1 MGRRGG
7 LCWPMGGFRHYRV
20 KDSMGPTPGYT
31 IRPITPADEP
41 FLWEAL
47 YHAIYVALGDAPP
60 EQDVVNRPELARY
73 VRGWGDAND
82 LGFIAVAEEKQQP
95 IGAAWIRLLTGDD
108 GGYGYTDD
116 TTPELSVAV
125 LPEYRGRGI
134 GTRLLIHLLQA
145 VSIHHPSV
153 SLSVE
158 AGNPASR
165 LYRRLGFEIVSTSG
179 TSLLMRKTLV

>member
-1 MGRRGG
+1 M
-7 LCWPMGGFRHYRV
+7 
-20 KDSMGPTPGYT
+20 DSTSGYT

-47 YHAIYVALGDAPP
+47 YHAIYVAPGDAPP
-60 EQDVVNRPELARY
+60 ERDIVNRPALARY

-82 LGFIAVAEEKQQP
+82 LGLIAVAEENQQP
-95 IGAAWIRLLTGDD
+95 IGAAWIRLLAGDNR
-108 GGYGYTDD
+108 GYGYIDD

-125 LPEYRGRGI
+125 LPEYRGRGV
-134 GTRLLIHLLQA
+134 GTGLLLHLLQA
-145 VSIHHPSV
+145 ASIHHPSV

-158 AGNPASR
+158 SGNPASR

-179 TSLLMRKTLV
+179 TSLLMRKTFV

>member
-1 MGRRGG
+1 
-7 LCWPMGGFRHYRV
+7 
-20 KDSMGPTPGYT
+20 MGPTSSYT

-47 YHAIYVALGDAPP
+47 YHAIYVAPGNAPP
-60 EQDVVNRPELARY
+60 ERDVVNRPELARY
-73 VRGWGDAND
+73 VRDWGDVND
-82 LGFIAVAEEKQQP
+82 LGFIAVAEENRQP
-95 IGAAWIRLLTGDD
+95 IGAAWIRLLTGENK
-108 GGYGYTDD
+108 GYGYTGD

-125 LPEYRGRGI
+125 LPEHRGKGI
-134 GTRLLIHLLQA
+134 GTGLLIHLLQA
-145 VSIHHPSV
+145 VAIHHRSV

-179 TSLLMRKTLV
+179 TSLVMRKTFV

>member
-1 MGRRGG
+1 MN
-7 LCWPMGGFRHYRV
+7 
-20 KDSMGPTPGYT
+20 STSGYT

-47 YHAIYVALGDAPP
+47 YHAIYVAPGDAPP
-60 EQDVVNRPELARY
+60 ERDVVNRPELARY
-73 VRGWGDAND
+73 VRDWGDVDD
-82 LGFIAVAEEKQQP
+82 LGFIAVAEENQQP
-95 IGAAWIRLLTGDD
+95 IGAAWIRLLTGENK
-108 GGYGYTDD
+108 GYGYTDD

-125 LPEYRGRGI
+125 LPEYRGQGV
-134 GTRLLIHLLQA
+134 GTGLLTHLLQA
-145 VSIHHPSV
+145 VSIHHRSV

-179 TSLLMRKTLV
+179 TSLVMRKTFV

>member
-1 MGRRGG
+1 
-7 LCWPMGGFRHYRV
+7 
-20 KDSMGPTPGYT
+20 MGPTPGYT

-47 YHAIYVALGDAPP
+47 YHAIYVAPGDAPP
-60 EQDVVNRPELARY
+60 ERDIVNRPELARY
-73 VRGWGDAND
+73 VRDWDDVND
-82 LGFIAVAEEKQQP
+82 LGFVAVSQETQQP
-95 IGAAWIRLLTGDD
+95 IGAAWIRLLTGDNK
-108 GGYGYTDD
+108 GYGYTDD

-125 LPEYRGRGI
+125 LPEHRGQGV

-145 VSIHHPSV
+145 ASIHHRSV

-165 LYRRLGFEIVSTSG
+165 LYQRLGFEIVRTSG
-179 TSLLMRKTLV
+179 TSLVMRKTFV

>member
-1 MGRRGG
+1 
-7 LCWPMGGFRHYRV
+7 
-20 KDSMGPTPGYT
+20 MGPTPGYT

-47 YHAIYVALGDAPP
+47 YHAIYVAPGDAPP
-60 EQDVVNRPELARY
+60 ERDIVNQPELARY
-73 VRGWGDAND
+73 VRDWDDVND
-82 LGFIAVAEEKQQP
+82 LGFVAVSQETQQP
-95 IGAAWIRLLTGDD
+95 IGAAWIRLLTGDNK
-108 GGYGYTDD
+108 GYGYTDD

-125 LPEYRGRGI
+125 LPEHRGQGV

-145 VSIHHPSV
+145 VSIHHRSV

-165 LYRRLGFEIVSTSG
+165 LYRRLGFGIVRTSG
-179 TSLLMRKTLV
+179 TSMLMRKTFV